1 MKSLYVDAFD
11 LGHTLESRQMF
22 RFEKEGKDFLVSH
35 GNRHLLLRQDGHSL
49 NYEGAN
55 EAFIKKFF
63 SLDEKYEDIL
73 KSINRDEHLNKAMVD
88 FYGLRIM
95 KQDPWECL
103 ISFVCSQQS

>member
-11 LGHTLESRQMF
+11 LGHTLESGQMF

-63 SLDEKYEDIL
+63 SLDEKY
-73 KSINRDEHLNKAMVD
+73 
-88 FYGLRIM
+88 
-95 KQDPWECL
+95 
-103 ISFVCSQQS
+103 